1 MNETRKLEKLFTMY
15 SDEDSDE
22 SFVSFLEEFDAF
34 LQEMRIPQSKKHLI
48 MNYEDSKPCMLNINS

>member
-1 MNETRKLEKLFTMY
+1 MNETKKLEKLFRVY
-15 SDEDSDE
+15 SDIDIDE

-34 LQEMRIPQSKKHLI
+34 LQEMRIPQSKKHLT

>member
-22 SFVSFLEEFDAF
+22 SSVSFLKEFDAF

>member
-1 MNETRKLEKLFTMY
+1 MNETKKLEKLFRVY
-15 SDEDSDE
+15 SDIDIDE
-22 SFVSFLEEFDAF
+22 SFVSFLEELDAF

>member
-22 SFVSFLEEFDAF
+22 SSVSFLEEFDAF

>member
-1 MNETRKLEKLFTMY
+1 MNETKKLEKLFRVY
-15 SDEDSDE
+15 SDIDIDE

>member
-1 MNETRKLEKLFTMY
+1 MNETKKIEKLFSMY
-15 SDEDSDE
+15 SDKDTDE

-48 MNYEDSKPCMLNINS
+48 MYYEDSKP